1 MFFLMW
7 YCKPNDKQP
16 PKFNRKCV
24 VYAIPNSPLSGAVV
38 GLPDSDK
45 NRSSQSLGLNLQRED
60 PCGASDG
67 FLRQKN
73 ENRRKKGSNGANMD
87 LNMEKN

>member
-1 MFFLMW
+1 M
-7 YCKPNDKQP
+7 
-16 PKFNRKCV
+16 
-24 VYAIPNSPLSGAVV
+24 YAIPNSPLSGAVV

-45 NRSSQSLGLNLQRED
+45 NRSLGLNLQRED
-60 PCGASDG
+60 PCGAPDG

-87 LNMEKN
+87 LNMEKNWRWLQ